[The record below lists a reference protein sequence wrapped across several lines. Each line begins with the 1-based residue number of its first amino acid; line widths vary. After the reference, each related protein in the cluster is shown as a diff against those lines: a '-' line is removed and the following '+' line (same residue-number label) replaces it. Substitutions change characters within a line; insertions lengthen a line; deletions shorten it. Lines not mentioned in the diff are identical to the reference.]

1 MSKLF
6 KGSIVWASRLPWEV
20 THLIHRTISIVVNCF
35 GNLLALWTFA
45 GNLKYRLN
53 LPQANG
59 LLFCKSLSGSLKM
72 QWGKCDTL
80 KSVSSVQHR
89 MQVNVKPCFS
99 IIFAVMLSKT
109 KNEVKAVFLNIY
121 SRLSSSFFLKM
132 LQKTKIYKT
141 DLKRS

>member
-1 MSKLF
+1 
-6 KGSIVWASRLPWEV
+6 
-20 THLIHRTISIVVNCF
+20 
-35 GNLLALWTFA
+35 
-45 GNLKYRLN
+45 
-53 LPQANG
+53 
-59 LLFCKSLSGSLKM
+59 M

-109 KNEVKAVFLNIY
+109 KNEVKAVFLSIY

-141 DLKRS
+141 DLKKKQSDVSLLNFQRTNDHARPSICISSTLKMHSSERLLTSNYCWKGFFKILYHRLSVQVKV